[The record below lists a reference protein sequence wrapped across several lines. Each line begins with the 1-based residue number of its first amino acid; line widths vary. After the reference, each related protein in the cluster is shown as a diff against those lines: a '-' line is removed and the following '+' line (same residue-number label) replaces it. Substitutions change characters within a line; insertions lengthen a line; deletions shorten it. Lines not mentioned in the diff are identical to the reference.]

1 MSLLDYINK
10 PEDIRSIPEEKL
22 RELAKEIRKYLMRVI
37 SENGGHLASN
47 LGAVELTIALHR
59 ELELPKDKIIWD
71 VGHQSY
77 VHKILTG
84 RKEELKSLRKLN
96 GIAGFPKRKESPCDA
111 FDTGHA
117 STSISAALGYAV
129 ARDIRGGNEKV
140 VAVIGDG
147 AMTGGMAL
155 EALNNA
161 GSLRTNLII
170 ILNDNEM
177 SISENVGGVAKYLG
191 NIRTSNHYLNLK
203 QEVKEVLSGIPAIGN
218 KLFHK
223 LQLSKDSLK
232 RLFVPG
238 MLFEDMGITYL
249 GPVDGHNLKDLRNA
263 IKNAERV
270 SGAVLIHVITKKGK
284 GYRLAE
290 ENPGKFHGVDPFS
303 VKTGEARFP
312 SKGKSYTE
320 IFSESILEL
329 AKEDERIVGITAAMP
344 SGTGLIKFK
353 EKYPNRFFDVGI
365 AEEHAVTFGAGLAAA
380 GMKPVVAI
388 YSTFLQRA
396 YDQILHDVC
405 IGNLPVVFAVDRAGL
420 VGSDGETHQGI
431 FDVGYLSTIPNLT
444 IMAPRDGEEFRL
456 MLRFAFEL
464 NRPVAVRYPR
474 GLAVD
479 DLGGSRAKLVLN
491 KSEVMKKGRNIVI
504 FASGKMVEMGL
515 KIHALLE
522 EKNLFSTL
530 VNIRFLNEID
540 LEFMKELRKEHETV
554 LILEE
559 NVFSGSYSEHLMAV
573 SAKEEL
579 GFHFIPITLPNEFIE
594 HGSVSELS
602 ERYGFSVEKIVEKVQ
617 KEAMGKLDREL
628 FYESME

>member
-1 MSLLDYINK
+1 MSLLDLINK
-10 PEDIRSIPEEKL
+10 PEDVKKIPEEKL
-22 RELAKEIRKYLMRVI
+22 RELAKEIRRYLMKVV

-47 LGAVELTIALHR
+47 LGAVELTLALHR
-59 ELELPKDKIIWD
+59 KLDLPKDKIIWD

-84 RKEELKSLRKLN
+84 RKEELKSLRKKD
-96 GIAGFPKRKESPCDA
+96 GIAGFPKRKESDCDA

-129 ARDIRGGNEKV
+129 ARDLRGGKEKV

-161 GSLRTNLII
+161 GSLKSNLII

-203 QEVKEVLSGIPAIGN
+203 QEVKEVLNGIPAIGN

-223 LQLSKDSLK
+223 LQVSKDSLK

-238 MLFEDMGITYL
+238 MFFEDMGITYL

-263 IKNAERV
+263 LNNAERV
-270 SGAVLIHVITKKGK
+270 KGAVLIHVITKKGK

-290 ENPGKFHGVDPFS
+290 ENPGKFHGVEPFF
-303 VKTGEARFP
+303 VKTGEMKKAHA
-312 SKGKSYTE
+312 GKSYTQ
-320 IFSESILEL
+320 IFSESMLEL
-329 AKEDERIVGITAAMP
+329 AEEDERIVGITAAMP
-344 SGTGLIKFK
+344 SGTGLSEFK
-353 EKYPNRFFDVGI
+353 KRYPNRFFDVGI
-365 AEEHAVTFGAGLAAA
+365 AEEHAVTFSAGLAAA

-405 IGNLPVVFAVDRAGL
+405 IGNLPVVFAIDRAGL

-444 IMAPRDGEEFRL
+444 IMAPRDGEEFRQ
-456 MLRFAFEL
+456 MLRFAIQL
-464 NRPVAVRYPR
+464 NKPVAVRYPR
-474 GLAVD
+474 GIATETLFVPREELRLD
-479 DLGGSRAKLVLN
+479 KN
-491 KSEVMKKGRNIVI
+491 EVIKRGQNIAI

-515 KIHALLE
+515 KISEALK
-522 EKNLFSTL
+522 EKNLLSTL
-530 VNIRFLNEID
+530 VNIRFLDKID
-540 LEFMKELRKEHETV
+540 LDFIRELRRDHETI
-554 LILEE
+554 LTLEE
-559 NVFSGSYSEHLMAV
+559 NVFSGSYSERLMAV

-579 GFHFIPITLPNEFIE
+579 GFHFIPMTLPNEFVE
-594 HGSVSELS
+594 HGSVPELS
-602 ERYGFSVEKIVEKVQ
+602 EQYGFNIEKIVERVQ
-617 KEAMGKLDREL
+617 KEAIRKLDREL
-628 FYESME
+628 FRESME